1 MATARLDNI
10 VNKARKRGD
19 AANEEGNHST
29 PVGSPFLRV
38 AVDAVEVVHVRHRDF
53 AASENVVAEE
63 GLEPANFQS
72 ITIGKG

>member
-1 MATARLDNI
+1 MATARLDD
-10 VNKARKRGD
+10 VVDKARKRRG

-38 AVDAVEVVHVRHRDF
+38 PVDAVEVIHIRHRDF

-63 GLEPANFQS
+63 GLDLADFQS
-72 ITIGKG
+72 IMICKG